1 MLIVCLGAFFYPPFH
16 PLPFQK
22 LPYKCSYSAFNYV
35 FSQKGENFFS
45 AKQNQVLL
53 CSRED
58 TPPLDS

>member
-1 MLIVCLGAFFYPPFH
+1 MVWLGPFFYPLFH

-22 LPYKCSYSAFNYV
+22 LPYKCSYSAFNDL
-35 FSQKGENFFS
+35 FSQNHT
-45 AKQNQVLL
+45 LL